1 MKKLANLIYEKI
13 IDLANKRYAL
23 KILAFIS
30 FIESFIFPLPTDIFL
45 MPMIIAKKKK
55 YFSIIILTTVFSV
68 LGGIVG
74 YMVGLFFWDML
85 QPYFTRIYPGFDSN
99 FENFKEKFVDI
110 GWILILIGGFTP
122 FPYKIITISCGIINV
137 NFLLFL
143 ICSFISRFLRFYL
156 VGFVTYKYGEKT
168 KKIIDKYFNYIT
180 LIIVTIIVLY
190 FTI

>member
-1 MKKLANLIYEKI
+1 MKKFANFIYEKM
-13 IDLANKRYAL
+13 IDLAKKRQAL

-45 MPMIIAKKKK
+45 MPMIIAKRKK
-55 YFSIIILTTVFSV
+55 YFSIIILTTVCSV

-74 YMVGLFFWDML
+74 YMVGLFFWDII
-85 QPYFTRIYPGFDSN
+85 QPYFTKIYSSFDSN

-137 NFLLFL
+137 NFLLFV

-180 LIIVTIIVLY
+180 LIIVIIIVLY